1 LHVVGDNIP
10 KIIIKNILIKDY
22 DFSISAVAKF
32 KYSENYKPKMEIV
45 FSNGIEDRRLPFII
59 SGYNRDERSNLVSI
73 HLEWNYNLDYLFWN
87 QYYIEDIEISF
98 RLIYGEKFIEN
109 FEVIK
114 EVDFETQKS
123 FYTPKIENST
133 LVLKAK
139 KEELKI
145 KNHAKKKYAKLE
157 KLNSFFLL
165 FISILAFPFFLIDG
179 FLAHKSLT
187 EKSPDFFRSNV
198 TFKSILYHINW
209 RTFKLSGHM
218 YSLRV
223 FKIWIMK
230 VLYKLTKYRKIKNN
244 RIVLMSERRDD
255 LTGNFEY
262 VYDILKE
269 DNDLEIIQFFRNKPI
284 KNFTIK
290 EMIRY
295 SNLIAT
301 SKVILLDDFYPI
313 IHNFIL
319 KKDTKLIQLWHA
331 VGAFKTFGFSRM
343 GKIGGTP
350 QKSPNHRN
358 YNYAIVSSNEIKDFY
373 AEGFGLSNEKI
384 LATGIPRTDVL
395 FNEEYKNLIKEKL
408 YNEFPSIKEKKVIL
422 FCPTFRGMGKN
433 DAFYPMVKFNPE
445 KFVDSLT
452 NSDEYILIIKHH
464 PFVKEKIK
472 ISKSYKNKIL
482 DLSEYSEINDLLF
495 ITNILITD
503 YSSVIFESSIL
514 DIPMLFYSYDL
525 EEYIRDRD
533 FYYDFRA
540 FVPGKIISSFEE
552 LIEAI
557 NNQDFHSYK
566 VSTFKNRFFNDFD
579 GRSSERV
586 VELINSII
594 HDNK

>member
-1 LHVVGDNIP
+1 
-10 KIIIKNILIKDY
+10 LIKDY
-22 DFSISAVAKF
+22 NFNISAVAKF
-32 KYSENYKPKMEIV
+32 KYPENHKPKMEII

-59 SGYNRDERSNLVSI
+59 SAYNRDEKSNLVSI
-73 HLEWNYNLDYLFWN
+73 YLKKNYNLDYLFWN
-87 QYYIEDIEISF
+87 KDYIEDIEISF

-109 FEVIK
+109 FEVDK
-114 EVDFETQKS
+114 EVYFETQKS

-139 KEELKI
+139 KKELKI
-145 KNHAKKKYAKLE
+145 KNHYIKKYAKLE

-179 FLAHKSLT
+179 FLAHKGLT
-187 EKSPDFFRSNV
+187 TKSPDYFRSNS
-198 TFKSILYHINW
+198 TLKSVLFHINW
-209 RTFKLSGHM
+209 RTFLLSGHM
-218 YSLRV
+218 YSLRI

-230 VLYKLTKYRKIKNN
+230 VLYKITKFRKIKNN
-244 RIVLMSERRDD
+244 RIVFMSERRDD

-262 VYDILKE
+262 VFDILKE
-269 DNDLEIIQFFRNKPI
+269 DNDLEIIQFFMNKPI
-284 KNFTIK
+284 KNFTFK
-290 EMIRY
+290 EMITY
-295 SNLIAT
+295 SNIIAT

-313 IHNFIL
+313 IHNFLL

-331 VGAFKTFGFSRM
+331 VGAFKTFGFSRI
-343 GKIGGTP
+343 GKIGAP
-350 QKSPNHRN
+350 SQKSPNHRS
-358 YNYAIVSSNEIKDFY
+358 YDYAIVSSDEIKGFY

-384 LATGIPRTDVL
+384 LATGVPRTDVL
-395 FNEEYKNLIKEKL
+395 FNEKYKDVVKEKL
-408 YNEFPSIKEKKVIL
+408 YKEFPSIKDKKVIL
-422 FCPTFRGMGKN
+422 FSPTFRGNGKN
-433 DAFYPMVKFNPE
+433 DAFYPMAKFNPE
-445 KFVDSLT
+445 KFIDLLN

-464 PFVKEKIK
+464 PFVKEKIN
-472 ISKSYKNKIL
+472 ISKNYKDRIL

-495 ITNILITD
+495 ITDILITD

-533 FYYDFRA
+533 FYYDYRA
-540 FVPGKIISSFEE
+540 FVPGKIISTFDEM
-552 LIEAI
+552 IEAI
-557 NNQDFHSYK
+557 NNQDFYSYK
-566 VSTFKNRFFNDFD
+566 ISTFKNRFFNDFD